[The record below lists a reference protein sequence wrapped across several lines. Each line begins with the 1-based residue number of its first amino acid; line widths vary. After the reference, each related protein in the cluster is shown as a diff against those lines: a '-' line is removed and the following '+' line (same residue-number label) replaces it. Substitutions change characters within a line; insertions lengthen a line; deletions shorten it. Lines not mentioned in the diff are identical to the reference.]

1 MYCDRLKMFSFKKF
15 LKKFFI
21 VVLCSI
27 LLGAIII
34 GIISFVVMRKAKT
47 ETQQNGSICC
57 VAGKSGGH
65 LIPAL
70 TLARRYREEHPNA
83 HVLFFSTDT
92 PLDKNIVQK
101 AGFVNE
107 HITFALGNVPRW
119 DFWNW
124 PKYFWNLSKVSWYAW
139 RALLKARPEKV
150 MTTGGF
156 ISLPIGIISRTLG
169 IPIYL
174 YELNAVP
181 GKAATV
187 LSIFATKTFV
197 CFDEAFSKFP
207 RSARVIRGTYPL
219 RFDAN
224 DRLTKEEARVRL
236 GIENADRVMLVIG
249 GSQGSFFI
257 NTIMPEVIAG
267 LALSKK
273 IMVMHQTGESDVTR
287 VRDLYRERGIQAL
300 VFAYREDMAVLYSAA
315 DCVISRAGAG
325 SLFELLF
332 FEKPSIIVPL
342 ETLITDHQLD
352 NAQAMAEQYPAFF
365 SVFRQADLER
375 STQGF
380 ARKLSTLL
388 S

>member
-1 MYCDRLKMFSFKKF
+1 
-15 LKKFFI
+15 
-21 VVLCSI
+21 
-27 LLGAIII
+27 
-34 GIISFVVMRKAKT
+34 MRKAKT
-47 ETQQNGSICC
+47 EVQQKGSICC

-70 TLARRYREEHPNA
+70 TLARRYCEEHPDA

-92 PLDKNIVQK
+92 LLDKNIVHK
-101 AGFVNE
+101 AGFVTE
-107 HITFALGNVPRW
+107 YIPLALGNVPRW
-119 DFWNW
+119 DFWRW
-124 PKYFWNLSKVSWYAW
+124 PGYFWDLGKVSWYAW
-139 RALLKARPEKV
+139 RALLKVRPERV
-150 MTTGGF
+150 VTTGGF
-156 ISLPIGIISRTLG
+156 ISLPIGIVAWMLG
-169 IPIYL
+169 IPVHL

-181 GKAATV
+181 GKAALL
-187 LSIFATKTFV
+187 LSLSATKTFV
-197 CFDEAFSKFP
+197 SFDEAIPKFP
-207 RSARVIRGTYPL
+207 RSARVMRGTYPL

-224 DRLTKEEARVRL
+224 DRLTKEEARTRL
-236 GIENADRVMLVIG
+236 GVGDAERVVLVVG

-257 NTIMPEVIAG
+257 NTIMPEIIAA
-267 LALSKK
+267 LALPKK
-273 IMVMHQTGESDVTR
+273 IMVLHQTGEGDVAR
-287 VRDLYRERGIQAL
+287 VKHLYEERGIQAL

-342 ETLITDHQLD
+342 ETLVTDHQLD
-352 NAQAMAEQYPAFF
+352 NACAMAQQYPAFF

-380 ARKLSTLL
+380 VRKLSKLL